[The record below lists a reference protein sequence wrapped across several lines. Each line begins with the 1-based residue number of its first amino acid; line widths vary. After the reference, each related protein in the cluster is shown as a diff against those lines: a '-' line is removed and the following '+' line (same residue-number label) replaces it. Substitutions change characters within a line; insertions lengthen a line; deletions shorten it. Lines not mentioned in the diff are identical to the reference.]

1 MVVHIS
7 TPLALVLEQLRPKD
21 APTVLFAAHTVD
33 RRTDRATDPQ
43 VERKAG

>member
-21 APTVLFAAHTVD
+21 APPVLFAAHTVD
-33 RRTDRATDPQ
+33 RRIDCATEPQ
-43 VERKAG
+43 DERKAG